1 MALKRQNLVTAM
13 SSWMEN
19 LRVFASLSFALALAA
34 CRGTEGDVL
43 RTRPD
48 MSGHDDAGATRP
60 RPNPLSTWQIQLSGA
75 LATSLD
81 VELYTVDFDTPSAK
95 IEALHAAGRLV
106 ICYFSAGTRE
116 SFRSDAGEFPAETV
130 GSPLADYPN
139 ERWLDVR
146 SDSVRAIMRARVAK
160 AADAGCDGIHPSGLA
175 AFLEDTGFDLGR
187 ADQLEYNRS
196 LRTEAHA
203 RGLSIGLVEGD
214 LSLSEAQVGDFDWV
228 VVWNC
233 VDSGC
238 APAVP
243 FISAGKAA
251 FVIEYGDAARAAEVC
266 PRAAALKLS
275 AVVKR
280 DADLDAF
287 RAGCP

>member
-1 MALKRQNLVTAM
+1 MKNLGV
-13 SSWMEN
+13 
-19 LRVFASLSFALALAA
+19 LASLSLMLGFAA

-48 MSGHDDAGATRP
+48 MSGHGDAGTVRP
-60 RPNPLSTWQIQLSGA
+60 RPTPLSTWQIQLSGTVT
-75 LATSLD
+75 TSLD

-95 IEALHAAGRLV
+95 IEALHAAGRIV
-106 ICYFSAGTRE
+106 VCYFSAGTRE
-116 SFRSDAGEFPAETV
+116 SFRSDAAEFPAASL
-130 GSPLADYPN
+130 GSALVDYPN
-139 ERWLDVR
+139 ERWLDIR
-146 SDSVRAIMRARVAK
+146 NDSVRAVMRARVAK
-160 AADAGCDGIHPSGLA
+160 ARDAGCDGIHPSGLA
-175 AFLEDTGFDLGR
+175 GFLEDTGFALGR
-187 ADQLEYNRS
+187 ADQLEYNRWLS
-196 LRTEAHA
+196 AETHA

-214 LSLSEAQVGDFDWV
+214 LSLSEAHVADFDWV

-238 APAVP
+238 ATAAP
-243 FISAGKAA
+243 FISAEKPA

-266 PRAAALKLS
+266 PRATALKLS